1 MNIYCCSSS
10 LLVFFP
16 CVGPVLSCTS
26 SPTSSH
32 VIKYLNAVI
41 SKTTFTQLSSLYLCS
56 HDCAAHAV
64 RQDVVHENGGLHGQ
78 RAAFSLQPVRAAL
91 PPALGTGRRRLV
103 GRAIVTAA
111 GPTAETA
118 AELEAKIPGW
128 RYGRG
133 FWWCVVEFLEKNV
146 SVLSLYFCDEFFL
159 YLYS

>member
-1 MNIYCCSSS
+1 MAF
-10 LLVFFP
+10 L
-16 CVGPVLSCTS
+16 LSCTS

-32 VIKYLNAVI
+32 ASKHLNAVI
-41 SKTTFTQLSSLYLCS
+41 SISKTTFAQRSALSLCS

-78 RAAFSLQPVRAAL
+78 RAAFSLQPVRAAV
-91 PPALGTGRRRLV
+91 PPASGTGRRRLV

-118 AELEAKIPGW
+118 AELEAKIPGGG

-146 SVLSLYFCDEFFL
+146 SVLSLYL
-159 YLYS
+159 R